1 MNTTSSN
8 PLKRDEEAIHKEV
21 HKLHEK
27 HEKDRDILAKE
38 EPLVID
44 SSAAD
49 PVLPAMSE
57 YEVDE
62 GGWQGSTKK
71 HPGLLWAIIAIV
83 AVLILVAVLIGVGE
97 WA

>member
-1 MNTTSSN
+1 MSTQNTN
-8 PLKRDEEAIHKEV
+8 PLEKGEKALREEAHKIHE
-21 HKLHEK
+21 HNEK
-27 HEKDRDILAKE
+27 NRDILAKE
-38 EPLVID
+38 EPIVLD

-71 HPGLLWAIIAIV
+71 HPGLLWAVIAIV
-83 AVLILVAVLIGVGE
+83 AVIILVAVLIGVGE
-97 WA
+97 WS

>member
-1 MNTTSSN
+1 MSTQNTN
-8 PLKRDEEAIHKEV
+8 PLEQGEKALREEAHKIHERN
-21 HKLHEK
+21 EK
-27 HEKDRDILAKE
+27 NRDILAKE
-38 EPLVID
+38 EPIVLD

-71 HPGLLWAIIAIV
+71 HPGLLWAVIAIV
-83 AVLILVAVLIGVGE
+83 AVIILVAVLIGVGE
-97 WA
+97 WS

>member
-1 MNTTSSN
+1 MSTDSKN
-8 PLKRDEEAIHKEV
+8 PFEKEEQAIHEEARKIHERR
-21 HKLHEK
+21 
-27 HEKDRDILAKE
+27 EKDRDILAKE

-62 GGWQGSTKK
+62 GGWKGSTKK
-71 HPGLLWAIIAIV
+71 HPGLLWAVIAIA
-83 AVLILVAVLIGVGE
+83 AVIILVAALIGVGD

>member
-1 MNTTSSN
+1 MSTDTKT
-8 PLKRDEEAIHKEV
+8 PLEKEEHAIREETE
-21 HKLHEK
+21 KLHK
-27 HEKDRDILAKE
+27 RHEKNRDILAKE

-62 GGWQGSTKK
+62 GGWQGSKAK

-83 AVLILVAVLIGVGE
+83 AVIILVAVLIGTGE
-97 WA
+97 WF